1 MNTLALRT
9 YPEAD
14 KTFTDYLKEV
24 KQTALHAFDAQDY
37 PLEDLLQKVEV
48 QRDTS
53 RNPLFDA
60 VFSMQN
66 ANAEDLVMEGIE
78 LKHHPFDR
86 KQPSLT

>member
-1 MNTLALRT
+1 
-9 YPEAD
+9 
-14 KTFTDYLKEV
+14 
-24 KQTALHAFDAQDY
+24 
-37 PLEDLLQKVEV
+37 V

-78 LKHHPFDR
+78 LKQYSSTNV
-86 KQPSLT
+86 KPSSVSSAVIVRSNLAVFLSNGWCFSSIA